1 MRFVFFG
8 APGAGKGT
16 MAMEAAKEFGLPHIS
31 SGELFRAAIREG
43 SPLGLKVKDLIGKGS
58 LVPDDLTIDLI
69 HERLARPD
77 AERGWLL
84 DGFPR
89 TIPQARSLAKVD
101 PEDFVLDLEVRDE
114 NIIERLSGRRMC
126 KQCGRSYHVVLN
138 PPKKPEYCDQCGT
151 KLYLRDDD
159 NIVAIKL
166 RLDNYRSLT
175 APLKDFYAERGSL
188 VPIDANAPAAQV
200 WQGLKTLM
208 ADLIAK
214 GSARQL

>member
-16 MAMEAAKEFGLPHIS
+16 MAVEAAKEFGLPHIS

-43 SPLGLKVKDLIGKGS
+43 STLGLKVKDLIGRGS
-58 LVPDDLTIDLI
+58 LVPDDLTIELI

-77 AERGWLL
+77 AAGGWLL

-89 TIPQARSLAKVD
+89 TIPQAHSLVKVD

-126 KQCGRSYHVVLN
+126 KHCGRSYHVTLN
-138 PPKKPEYCDQCGT
+138 PPRKPEHCDQCGT

-159 NIVAIKL
+159 NIVSIKQ
-166 RLDNYRSLT
+166 RLDNYYSLT

-188 VPIDANAPAAQV
+188 VPIDANAPALEV
-200 WQGLKTLM
+200 WRRLKSLM
-208 ADLIAK
+208 AALIAK
-214 GSARQL
+214 GATRQL